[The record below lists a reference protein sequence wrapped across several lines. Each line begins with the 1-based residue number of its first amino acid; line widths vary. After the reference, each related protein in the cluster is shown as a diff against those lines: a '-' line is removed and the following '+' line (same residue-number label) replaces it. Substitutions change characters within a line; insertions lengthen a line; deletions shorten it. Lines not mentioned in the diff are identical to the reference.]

1 MFETWQDVIV
11 GLVVLVT
18 FIFGAPIIQLFKNLL
33 SKIFKKTVEEKW
45 ALLLALV
52 VSGGLGLLEMWLTGQ
67 LVDLVI
73 TPATLPA
80 FISFV
85 WGFAQVYYNL
95 FKKSASVLGTKT
107 LLTPPPAG

>member
-1 MFETWQDVIV
+1 MFETWQDVFI
-11 GLVVLVT
+11 GLIALVV

-33 SKIFKKTVEEKW
+33 SRVFKKTVEEKW

-52 VSGGLGLLEMWLTGQ
+52 VAGGLGLLEMWLTGM

-73 TPATLPA
+73 TPATLPT

-95 FKKSASVLGTKT
+95 FKNSATTLGTKS
-107 LLTPPPAG
+107 LLTPPSAG